1 MFNLFMMKQVNFNPY
16 NKKKCSVEISQE
28 EQFKCIEELYKKG
41 TCIDV
46 ENKDSTLETN
56 LISIQ
61 KDILSVLKKKF
72 SSYKSQDKQSHKY
85 DIEQHITF
93 DEMIEKIY
101 LSKLK
106 CYYCNC
112 DLIILYNKKRE
123 KTQWTLERLD
133 NNLGHYTSNTCIC
146 CLDCNLK
153 RRTDNH
159 EYFKN
164 SKQTIIKIIK

>member
-1 MFNLFMMKQVNFNPY
+1 MKQVIFNPY
-16 NKKKCSVEISQE
+16 NKKISSIELSQE
-28 EQFKCIEELYKKG
+28 EQMKCIQDLYEKRSEINIQETKSE
-41 TCIDV
+41 T
-46 ENKDSTLETN
+46 KSTSN
-56 LISIQ
+56 HKNII
-61 KDILSVLKKKF
+61 SVLKKKF

-93 DEMIEKIY
+93 NEMIEKLY
-101 LSKLK
+101 TSKLK

-133 NNLGHYTSNTCIC
+133 NNLGHYKSNTCIC

-164 SKQTIIKIIK
+164 SKQTIIKMIK